1 MSAYKKTDIDVAIVD
16 WLQKN
21 SNKENTF
28 CIDEIIKQIYEVE
41 DREFN
46 ELIDKKYNN
55 NNCKQKRSEKRK
67 DRRNQNRK
75 TVAKHLEK
83 LISNGIIR
91 SIERKKCEV
100 IEGGG
105 EEGIDFD
112 TENLGENWFREWQFF
127 YNQPIG
133 LIELKALCECALQL
147 NNVLIDEKLK
157 LVDSLAVCA
166 GENLAESFKKNLQIS
181 NPSYAAALQLYE
193 DNVIK
198 PVNNYTFAGTRWT
211 KGHLTYDNVDVLS
224 NLDQIYNCFLSK
236 GRKHPKMRFK
246 LYNFDESGNREF
258 IRGSGVYECFP
269 LYIFSSEGRFWLV
282 NIMHTTNT
290 ACGYYEHYNFSP
302 LDLMDDIEV
311 CEEECTMEDYR
322 QLKERTDDFHKIVIE
337 HQIGGQFFSYEP
349 PMQAVII
356 VKYNE
361 RMKRIPYD
369 LINRSFGE
377 DYFVDSQNSS
387 DKSVRIMV
395 KRSPYSIRQWA
406 KVHDECVEIEGFY
419 DHKGQK
425 L

>member
-193 DNVIK
+193 DNGIK

-302 LDLMDDIEV
+302 LDLMDDWMRLNGGGTTALEFTFLSQEKRKEV
-311 CEEECTMEDYR
+311 LEFMENFALYAKLEINGQSYVLVHGGLGNFEKR
-322 QLKERTDDFHKIVIE
+322 KTAGCIHHWMNWCGRER
-337 HQIGGQFFSYEP
+337 
-349 PMQAVII
+349 II
-356 VKYNE
+356 VFLII
-361 RMKRIPYD
+361 RI
-369 LINRSFGE
+369 
-377 DYFVDSQNSS
+377 
-387 DKSVRIMV
+387 K
-395 KRSPYSIRQWA
+395 
-406 KVHDECVEIEGFY
+406 
-419 DHKGQK
+419 
-425 L
+425 

>member
-193 DNVIK
+193 DNGIK

-258 IRGSGVYECFP
+258 IRGSGVYE
-269 LYIFSSEGRFWLV
+269 
-282 NIMHTTNT
+282 
-290 ACGYYEHYNFSP
+290 
-302 LDLMDDIEV
+302 
-311 CEEECTMEDYR
+311 
-322 QLKERTDDFHKIVIE
+322 
-337 HQIGGQFFSYEP
+337 
-349 PMQAVII
+349 
-356 VKYNE
+356 
-361 RMKRIPYD
+361 
-369 LINRSFGE
+369 
-377 DYFVDSQNSS
+377 
-387 DKSVRIMV
+387 
-395 KRSPYSIRQWA
+395 
-406 KVHDECVEIEGFY
+406 
-419 DHKGQK
+419 
-425 L
+425 

>member
-91 SIERKKCEV
+91 NIERKKCEV

-147 NNVLIDEKLK
+147 NNVLID
-157 LVDSLAVCA
+157 
-166 GENLAESFKKNLQIS
+166 
-181 NPSYAAALQLYE
+181 
-193 DNVIK
+193 
-198 PVNNYTFAGTRWT
+198 T
-211 KGHLTYDNVDVLS
+211 
-224 NLDQIYNCFLSK
+224 
-236 GRKHPKMRFK
+236 
-246 LYNFDESGNREF
+246 
-258 IRGSGVYECFP
+258 
-269 LYIFSSEGRFWLV
+269 
-282 NIMHTTNT
+282 
-290 ACGYYEHYNFSP
+290 
-302 LDLMDDIEV
+302 
-311 CEEECTMEDYR
+311 
-322 QLKERTDDFHKIVIE
+322 
-337 HQIGGQFFSYEP
+337 
-349 PMQAVII
+349 
-356 VKYNE
+356 
-361 RMKRIPYD
+361 
-369 LINRSFGE
+369 
-377 DYFVDSQNSS
+377 
-387 DKSVRIMV
+387 
-395 KRSPYSIRQWA
+395 
-406 KVHDECVEIEGFY
+406 
-419 DHKGQK
+419 
-425 L
+425 